1 MPADV
6 HARSTVGC
14 HANFMGKPA
23 RERHIGP
30 DARPMDHKA
39 MTETGLNP
47 DAGAAPPQMAE
58 LFRVFGRI
66 GLLSFGGPAAQIAL
80 MHKELVEERG
90 WLTEKQYLQALSF
103 CMLLPGPEAMQ
114 LATYAGWR
122 VAGVAGGLIGGL
134 LFVVPGAVVILAL
147 AALYAVYGGV
157 PLAEALFLGIK
168 ATVIVIVAQALLKV
182 SARALSG
189 PLAWTLAV
197 AAFLGLFVLQLP
209 FPLIV
214 IGAALIG
221 AVAATG
227 PASVAPAPRVPPSG
241 TLRTVMLWGAIWL
254 LPLAALW
261 VVAPGGILAEVG
273 LFFAK
278 LAVVTFG
285 GAYAVLAWMVQ
296 EVVQDFGWLTT
307 AQMMDALGLAET
319 TPGPLI
325 LVTEFV
331 GFLAGAQEGGLG
343 LGVAAALV
351 TLWVT
356 FAPCFLWIFAGAP
369 YVEWIATRPR
379 LQGALDAITAAV
391 VGVIANLSLWFA
403 LHVVFG
409 EVTRVGSPGGV
420 GLWLP
425 QAASVDIG
433 AVILTGLAAALVFW
447 RRLDLLLV
455 LPLMA
460 LAGLGWS
467 LATGAL

>member
-1 MPADV
+1 MRDATMTDTTE
-6 HARSTVGC
+6 ARDD
-14 HANFMGKPA
+14 P
-23 RERHIGP
+23 
-30 DARPMDHKA
+30 
-39 MTETGLNP
+39 
-47 DAGAAPPQMAE
+47 AAPGMGE
-58 LFRVFGRI
+58 ITRVFGRI

-80 MHKELVEERG
+80 MHRELVEARP
-90 WLTEKQYLQALSF
+90 WLTERQYLQALSF

-122 VAGVAGGLIGGL
+122 LGGVRGGLIAGL
-134 LFVVPGAVVILAL
+134 LFVIPGALVILAL
-147 AALYAVYGGV
+147 AALYAAYGDV

-168 ATVIVIVAQALLKV
+168 AAVIAIVAQALLRV
-182 SARALSG
+182 SRKALTG
-189 PLAWTLAV
+189 ALAWALAV

-214 IGAALIG
+214 IGAGAIG
-221 AVAATG
+221 ALAATG
-227 PASVAPAPRVPPSG
+227 APPPVPVPPVALSR
-241 TLRTVMLWGAIWL
+241 TARTVALWAAIWL
-254 LPLAALW
+254 LPLGLLW
-261 VVAPGGILAEVG
+261 VVAPGGLLAEVG

-331 GFLAGAQEGGLG
+331 GFLAGAQAGGPALG
-343 LGVAAALV
+343 LAAAGV
-351 TLWVT
+351 TLWMT

-369 YVEWIATRPR
+369 YVEWIASRPR

-403 LHVVFG
+403 LNVLFG
-409 EVTRVGSPGGV
+409 EVARGAAGIWVPDPASFEPGALV
-420 GLWLP
+420 
-425 QAASVDIG
+425 
-433 AVILTGLAAALVFW
+433 LTGLAALLVFW

-460 LAGLGWS
+460 MAGLGWS
-467 LATGAL
+467 AAAGLV